1 MRVKAIAMLAP
12 AICCLVLPRIKFS
25 KLSIA
30 FLASRVA
37 FWVHNGLFTAEV
49 FRTRAVFFGAGV
61 CKRSIIISGGFNS
74 SAVCLRF
81 LLGQLTSF
89 TLRGQLR

>member
-12 AICCLVLPRIKFS
+12 ASCCLVLPRIKFS

-37 FWVHNGLFTAEV
+37 FWVQNDLFIDEV
-49 FRTRAVFFGAGV
+49 LRTRVVLFGGV
-61 CKRSIIISGGFNS
+61 CNRSIKRWF
-74 SAVCLRF
+74 
-81 LLGQLTSF
+81 
-89 TLRGQLR
+89 